1 MEGNMPRIEDL
12 DPDSQ
17 EFIQNYQC
25 VPGVDLPWTPLAK
38 PLDQCKVALVTSSG
52 LIRRSDKPFDL
63 SNPGGDPS
71 FRIIPSDTDP
81 SELTL
86 SIVSTN
92 WDRSGFAA
100 DVNTTF
106 PMDRLRELAEDG
118 HIGEVAAEHYAFMGS
133 IFEIGPVMNQSAPE
147 VGRRLKQAG
156 VDVAFLV
163 PV

>member
-1 MEGNMPRIEDL
+1 MPRLEDL
-12 DPDSQ
+12 DQDSQ
-17 EFIQNYQC
+17 EFIRNYQC
-25 VPGVDLPWTPLAK
+25 VPGKDLPWTPLAK
-38 PLDQCKVALVTSSG
+38 PLTQCKVALVTSSG
-52 LIRRSDKPFDL
+52 LIRKDDTPFDL

-71 FRIIPSDTDP
+71 FRVVPSNTHP
-81 SELTL
+81 SQLTL

-106 PMDRLRELAEDG
+106 PMDRLRDLAEDG
-118 HIGEVAAEHYAFMGS
+118 YIGAVAAEHYAFMGS
-133 IFEIGPVMNQSAPE
+133 IFEIGPVIRQSAPE
-147 VGRRLKQAG
+147 VGRRLKAAN